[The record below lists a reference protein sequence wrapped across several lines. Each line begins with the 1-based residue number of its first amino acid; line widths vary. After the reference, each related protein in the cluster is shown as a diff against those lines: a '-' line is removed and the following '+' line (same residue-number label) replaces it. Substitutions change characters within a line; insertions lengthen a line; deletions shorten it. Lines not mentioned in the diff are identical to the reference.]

1 MTFVLAYDPRGTAAS
16 VQHYV
21 YKNSEVQEERASS
34 QTLWLALFLLIWCST
49 GFKSCRSAKWRHF
62 KSNLKAIAGYIF
74 FFQNEI
80 STKKLRISFSEFNK
94 WLRSL
99 SIVWRCHSD
108 RALNEISNWRLQL
121 LSKKQGLQDAVPA
134 RTLYKQIQK
143 RISFF
148 LSLSQI
154 NTLLKEIL
162 SMGGEIVPTG
172 HTLHQ
177 HVILVVG
184 AVSVQS
190 PRIVSSV
197 QGGSSL
203 LSYAGLLACMRT
215 NDSTPWRSVC
225 PCLLWLSNNLV
236 QLLWATCS
244 LQSF

>member
-1 MTFVLAYDPRGTAAS
+1 M
-16 VQHYV
+16 
-21 YKNSEVQEERASS
+21 QEERASS
-34 QTLWLALFLLIWCST
+34 QTLWLVLFLLIWCST

-62 KSNLKAIAGYIF
+62 KSNLKAIAGYVF

-80 STKKLRISFSEFNK
+80 STKKLRISLSEFNK

-143 RISFF
+143 RISLF

-162 SMGGEIVPTG
+162 SMGGK
-172 HTLHQ
+172 LYQ
-177 HVILVVG
+177 
-184 AVSVQS
+184 
-190 PRIVSSV
+190 
-197 QGGSSL
+197 
-203 LSYAGLLACMRT
+203 LAIPCT
-215 NDSTPWRSVC
+215 NMSFW
-225 PCLLWLSNNLV
+225 WLAL
-236 QLLWATCS
+236 
-244 LQSF
+244 